1 MVELLEGC
9 GLYEETSDPVVM
21 ARVRAIELLGADAV
35 TKRRGKPNMSADD
48 KKIVARRKNLRA
60 FAVAIGAVNQSESYR
75 IPSEELVPAIESV
88 TDDNGNQQYQNVAQM
103 SDEEIIGIIDGI
115 KKGGKPAADSKP
127 EKAADEEEKPK
138 PRKRRTRKPK
148 AEPEPAPEPEPV
160 AEEAPEEEPAPK
172 PAAKPRKPRA
182 ASTRR
187 RRTSKPAE
195 ATTETAPAAAADP
208 KALELLTSM
217 VKDIGLMVE
226 KQGKQIADLSDTVS
240 SDEGSIHDK
249 INAIEQ
255 FLCWMYNTEY
265 NEGNDISSLDE
276 VTWT

>member
-60 FAVAIGAVNQSESYR
+60 LAVEIGAVNQSESYR
-75 IPSEELVPAIESV
+75 IPSEELVPAIEAV
-88 TDDNGNQQYQNVAQM
+88 TDDNGKQKYQNVAQM
-103 SDEEIIGIIDGI
+103 SDEEIISIIEGI
-115 KKGGKPAADSKP
+115 KKGGKQAAASKP
-127 EKAADEEEKPK
+127 EKTPVVEDKPEPVSK
-138 PRKRRTRKPK
+138 PRRTRRPK
-148 AEPEPAPEPEPV
+148 AEPEPEVAPEPA
-160 AEEAPEEEPAPK
+160 AEEAPEEAAPK

-187 RRTSKPAE
+187 RRTAE
-195 ATTETAPAAAADP
+195 TETSPETAPAVADP

-226 KQGKQIADLSDTVS
+226 KQGKQITDLSDTVS
-240 SDEGSIHDK
+240 SDEGSLHDK
-249 INAIEQ
+249 VNAIEQ
-255 FLCWMYNTEY
+255 FLCWFYNTEFA
-265 NEGNDISSLDE
+265 EGNDISSLDE

>member
-60 FAVAIGAVNQSESYR
+60 FAVEIGAVNQSESYR
-75 IPSEELVPAIESV
+75 IPSEELVPAIEAV
-88 TDDNGNQQYQNVAQM
+88 TDDNGKQKYQNVAQM
-103 SDEEIIGIIDGI
+103 SDEEIIGIIEGL
-115 KKGGKPAADSKP
+115 KKGGKQAAASKP
-127 EKAADEEEKPK
+127 EKTPAAEDKPK
-138 PRKRRTRKPK
+138 PARKRRTRKPK
-148 AEPEPAPEPEPV
+148 AEPEPEPAPEPV
-160 AEEAPEEEPAPK
+160 AEETPEEPAPK
-172 PAAKPRKPRA
+172 PAAKPSRPRA

-187 RRTSKPAE
+187 RRSTKTEVAPE
-195 ATTETAPAAAADP
+195 ATPAAADP

-226 KQGKQIADLSDTVS
+226 KQGKQITDLSDTVS
-240 SDEGSIHDK
+240 SDEGSLHDK